1 MAHNYNPPAIDE
13 MVVLAN
19 LCIELLHETLD
30 YYAEAL
36 NGYDRLMCEMN
47 ETFWMFYGRDME
59 ANLRLVLRAY
69 DWQCF
74 SWYKLHAVLP
84 QYEFRSHCFFEL

>member
-1 MAHNYNPPAIDE
+1 MTIFMIFKSLPISSYVKVRLFWLKTTIPPAIDE

-59 ANLRLVLRAY
+59 ANLR
-69 DWQCF
+69 
-74 SWYKLHAVLP
+74 
-84 QYEFRSHCFFEL
+84 